1 MTSKIS
7 EGGAWGWG
15 MKRHNAVCNTRKAR
29 VQPHPSKETLGDLL
43 PGFPTL
49 CFPGFARESF
59 PQLQA
64 PLSPN
69 MAWEAGWQS
78 PLVVRIS
85 NDSRQARC
93 SKQGSWVPD
102 KAQEVE
108 IFSDALG
115 LPCRMPNR
123 RTEPT
128 SFHKPETAA
137 LGGYQEHG
145 DSDP

>member
-1 MTSKIS
+1 
-7 EGGAWGWG
+7 
-15 MKRHNAVCNTRKAR
+15 
-29 VQPHPSKETLGDLL
+29 
-43 PGFPTL
+43 
-49 CFPGFARESF
+49 
-59 PQLQA
+59 
-64 PLSPN
+64 

-102 KAQEVE
+102 KVQEVE
-108 IFSDALG
+108 IFPDALG
-115 LPCRMPNR
+115 LPYRMPNR

-145 DSDP
+145 DSDPRAGPRTCPTASFSKPEMNIRVLGGCSDTKKNPASQPGTLQSSAH